1 MFFYH
6 PILSINL
13 DKVVC
18 LTPMIFA
25 IRYLV
30 KPASS
35 QILTFFVF
43 RDSFNFF
50 DCAANGRPN
59 RLPDA
64 LTLSNDALV
73 RCDIRLRS
81 ISADS
86 PNANAITLL

>member
-1 MFFYH
+1 MF
-6 PILSINL
+6 L
-13 DKVVC
+13 
-18 LTPMIFA
+18 
-25 IRYLV
+25 
-30 KPASS
+30 
-35 QILTFFVF
+35 
-43 RDSFNFF
+43 DSFSFL

>member
-1 MFFYH
+1 
-6 PILSINL
+6 
-13 DKVVC
+13 
-18 LTPMIFA
+18 MIFA

-30 KPASS
+30 NPISNNS
-35 QILTFFVF
+35 LTFFVF
-43 RDSFNFF
+43 LDSFSFL

-86 PNANAITLL
+86 PNANAITLLGISLPRR

>member
-1 MFFYH
+1 MFFHH
-6 PILSINL
+6 PIRFIKFDTVAGDTSI
-13 DKVVC
+13 
-18 LTPMIFA
+18 IFA

-59 RLPDA
+59 FLPVA
-64 LTLSNDALV
+64 RILSNDALV